1 MRKTLK
7 TILSHTRV
15 LWPLRVFHQNNI
27 IIFNYHRIRG
37 NNVNTHFD
45 DSVFGPDATRFRQEM
60 EWLKKETR
68 ILSEDELI
76 DIVYNKKRVKEVCS
90 MITFDD
96 GYRDNFEIAYPIL
109 RDLKI
114 PAMFFI
120 PTHQINTRQVGW
132 WDIVAYLFKQT
143 ELKHFMFQNIEYGIS
158 DKSLLIKYFNNQIK
172 SLESH
177 LVDGFLIQLS
187 ESLKVPFPSIELQSK
202 EMMTWEQVKLVSNN
216 GITIGSHSHDH
227 SILSRQSAAT
237 LTAQLSKSIDI
248 LENKID
254 KKIRSIA
261 YPVGGYQ
268 HFNQVTKDVSKELG
282 FKLGFSFLTGINS
295 KDEIDPF
302 NVKRMCF
309 RPEWEN
315 LDMALAFPKVFLQEM
330 AH

>member
-1 MRKTLK
+1 MRKTIK

-15 LWPLRVFHQNNI
+15 LWPLKVFQQNNI

-37 NNVNTHFD
+37 NNVNCHFD
-45 DSVFGPDATRFRQEM
+45 DSVFGPDATRYRQEM

-76 DIVYNKKRVKEVCS
+76 DIVYNNKKVKDVCS
-90 MITFDD
+90 MVTFDD

-109 RDLKI
+109 KDLKI

-132 WDIVAYLFKQT
+132 WDFVAYFVKQT
-143 ELKHFMFQNIEYGIS
+143 KLRSFTLQNVPYEIADRDILIKHFNNKIKTMDS
-158 DKSLLIKYFNNQIK
+158 SLVN
-172 SLESH
+172 
-177 LVDGFLIQLS
+177 GFLQNLS
-187 ESLKVPFPSIELQSK
+187 ESLQVPFPSIELQSK
-202 EMMTWEQVKLVSNN
+202 ELMTWEQVKLVSNN

-227 SILSRQSAAT
+227 SILSRQSAET

-248 LENKID
+248 LESKID
-254 KKIRSIA
+254 KKIKSIA
-261 YPVGGYQ
+261 YPVGGYE
-268 HFNQVTKDVSKELG
+268 HFNQATKDVSKKLG

-302 NVKRMCF
+302 NVKRMSI

-315 LDMALAFPKVFLQEM
+315 LDMALAFPKVFLQET